1 MDTLPEACAE
11 AESAPDG
18 LGEELVGLSEA
29 LDEEASDCLVEGV
42 LARVGGGAKG
52 GGADLDHGY
61 LAGGGNGG
69 GTAGA
74 AASEVDHF
82 TEAAAGVDFGEL
94 VLLEGDADLALHEK
108 VEGLALVALAD
119 DDGARGDGA

>member
-42 LARVGGGAKG
+42 LARVGRGAKG
-52 GGADLDHGY
+52 GGADLDHRDF
-61 LAGGGNGG
+61 AGGGNGG
-69 GTAGA
+69 RA
-74 AASEVDHF
+74 AA
-82 TEAAAGVDFGEL
+82 AAAGGREQLAGRSPRVGFWGLRVPQGGAGLAPHEEGES
-94 VLLEGDADLALHEK
+94 LAL
-108 VEGLALVALAD
+108 L
-119 DDGARGDGA
+119 RP

>member
-42 LARVGGGAKG
+42 LARVGRGAKG
-52 GGADLDHGY
+52 GGADLDHRDF
-61 LAGGGNGG
+61 AGGGNGG
-69 GTAGA
+69 RA
-74 AASEVDHF
+74 AA
-82 TEAAAGVDFGEL
+82 AAAGGEEHL
-94 VLLEGDADLALHEK
+94 AARAAGGGFCGGGVLAGGAEPPPHQGG
-108 VEGLALVALAD
+108 EGLAPLAP
-119 DDGARGDGA
+119 